1 MITYNWNKEKNL
13 LLKRERNLS
22 FEQIVSHIES
32 GDLLD
37 IVEHPNREKFAHQK
51 ILTIKIE
58 EYIISVPFVE
68 NGNERFLKTIIPS
81 RKLTKKIS
89 KGFTMKD
96 FNLESKEIELL
107 ESLES
112 GERNSVC

>member
-22 FEQIVSHIES
+22 FEQIVLHIEN

-37 IVEHPNREKFAHQK
+37 IVEHPNKEKFTHQK
-51 ILTIKIE
+51 ILIIKIE

-81 RKLTKKIS
+81 RKLTKKYLKDS
-89 KGFTMKD
+89 K
-96 FNLESKEIELL
+96 
-107 ESLES
+107 
-112 GERNSVC
+112 

>member
-22 FEQIVSHIES
+22 FEQIVSHIKN
-32 GDLLD
+32 GYLLD
-37 IVEHPNREKFAHQK
+37 IVEHPNKEKFAHQK
-51 ILTIKIE
+51 ILIIKIE

-81 RKLTKKIS
+81 RKFTKKYLKDS
-89 KGFTMKD
+89 K
-96 FNLESKEIELL
+96 
-107 ESLES
+107 
-112 GERNSVC
+112 

>member
-22 FEQIVSHIES
+22 FEQIVSHIEN
-32 GDLLD
+32 GYLLD
-37 IVEHPNREKFAHQK
+37 IVEHPNKEKFAHQK
-51 ILTIKIE
+51 ILIIKIE

-81 RKLTKKIS
+81 RKFTKKYLKDS
-89 KGFTMKD
+89 K
-96 FNLESKEIELL
+96 
-107 ESLES
+107 
-112 GERNSVC
+112 

>member
-37 IVEHPNREKFAHQK
+37 IVEHPNKENFAHQK
-51 ILTIKIE
+51 ILIIQIE
-58 EYIISVPFVE
+58 DYIISVPFVE
-68 NGNERFLKTIIPS
+68 NGE
-81 RKLTKKIS
+81 
-89 KGFTMKD
+89 
-96 FNLESKEIELL
+96 
-107 ESLES
+107 
-112 GERNSVC
+112 